1 MTFLT
6 FIDLRKT
13 FDMVD
18 RDLRLRHEDIVGTV
32 AAGRQ
37 RLGIQKASTE
47 RMQTHRRDETWSKVK
62 QIHQTIQHI
71 LTAYTI
77 VLAQGRCCT

>member
-1 MTFLT
+1 
-6 FIDLRKT
+6 
-13 FDMVD
+13 MVD

-37 RLGIQKASTE
+37 RLGIQEASTE

-62 QIHQTIQHI
+62 QIHQIAPCVETEELFTTHPYSIHHCPS
-71 LTAYTI
+71 T
-77 VLAQGRCCT
+77 G